1 MHRNDPAQRRDDAK
15 AKEKKYMTKDSN
27 VLTLQTLLGD
37 YPNTLALKK
46 GDVRSPE
53 LVFDFADVKVPNTAG
68 GRAFCGPLLEQTL
81 CKLE

>member
-1 MHRNDPAQRRDDAK
+1 
-15 AKEKKYMTKDSN
+15 MTKDSN

-53 LVFDFADVKVPNTAG
+53 SCLRFCRRESAEHGRWARVLRSFA
-68 GRAFCGPLLEQTL
+68 RADAR
-81 CKLE
+81 

>member
-1 MHRNDPAQRRDDAK
+1 MIPRKDATTPRRKRKIYDQGLECADTANPAGR
-15 AKEKKYMTKDSN
+15 
-27 VLTLQTLLGD
+27 D

-81 CKLE
+81 GKLE